1 MLTRDDESQ
10 VIMKKT
16 RERHQEESE
25 EEGKQYQVGQKDL
38 DRLVGTCLAEAEKEP
53 LKDTKTKAETRDEVK
68 EEEAT
73 EEG

>member
-1 MLTRDDESQ
+1 M
-10 VIMKKT
+10 IMKKT

-25 EEGKQYQVGQKDL
+25 EEGTTYEVGQKDL
-38 DRLVGTCLAEAEKEP
+38 DQLVGTCLAEAEKEP
-53 LKDTKTKAETRDEVK
+53 PKDTKQEATTRDEIK